1 MNKVKVLFF
10 ATMRTR
16 AKRSSIDLELETDA
30 TVATLKKVI
39 IAKIPTLEVSLPST
53 LVSIN
58 REFAFDEEIIPEGA
72 EVALFPPVS
81 GGEKVWTAS
90 AFGCVAL
97 RVL

>member
-16 AKRSSIDLELETDA
+16 AKCSSIDLELDSGA
-30 TVATLKKVI
+30 TVTTLKEVI
-39 IAKIPTLEVSLPST
+39 ISQIPALEASLPST

-72 EVALFPPVS
+72 EIALFPPVS
-81 GGEKVWTAS
+81 GG
-90 AFGCVAL
+90 
-97 RVL
+97 